1 MMTESCCGSRN
12 ETETQGKFFG
22 IIVCPINVVFDE
34 IFLIVA
40 SLEVNLPYCWVYI
53 TISSGILSD

>member
-1 MMTESCCGSRN
+1 MMTESCRGSRN
-12 ETETQGKFFG
+12 ETETQGTVFA

-34 IFLIVA
+34 IFLIIA

-53 TISSGILSD
+53 TISSGTIV